1 MSSLRKVMYK
11 KLKKMGDVQMNSH
24 VL

>member
-1 MSSLRKVMYK
+1 MYSLRKVMYK
-11 KLKKMGDVQMNSH
+11 KLKKMGDVQKSSH